1 MTNAAAPKTSPAFM
15 LQSGL
20 AFAIALVGMVI
31 GESMLPISPWTRA
44 FLAMGTVFLVSSAFT
59 LAKVVRDQHETGNV
73 VNRIDQAR
81 LDRLLAEFDPYH
93 VPTLPQQSSTQP
105 ANVHPTNS
113 YPTNPQPVLHFTNNA
128 PMPPMAPY
136 PGATRV

>member
-1 MTNAAAPKTSPAFM
+1 MCRVGLLAQARSMTNASAPKTSPAFM
-15 LQSGL
+15 LEAGL

-31 GESMLPISPWTRA
+31 GESILPISPWTRA

-81 LDRLLAEFDPYH
+81 LDRLLAEF
-93 VPTLPQQSSTQP
+93 
-105 ANVHPTNS
+105 
-113 YPTNPQPVLHFTNNA
+113 
-128 PMPPMAPY
+128 APY
-136 PGATRV
+136 PVPPTPQPHTSNLPYNAPPPPMTAYPN

>member
-1 MTNAAAPKTSPAFM
+1 MCRVGLLAQARSMTNASAPKTSPAFM

-81 LDRLLAEFDPYH
+81 LDRLLAEFDPYQ
-93 VPTLPQQSSTQP
+93 VPAVTPQFAPNAPQQFAP
-105 ANVHPTNS
+105 N
-113 YPTNPQPVLHFTNNA
+113 YP
-128 PMPPMAPY
+128 
-136 PGATRV
+136 